1 MYQLTLNNFSG
12 PLGLLLNLVEE
23 KKLSINEVSLAQV
36 ADQYIA
42 YIKSAPAL
50 SKEELAQFIVVAA
63 TLILIKSRSLLP
75 SLAISEEETD
85 IKELETRLATYKF
98 FKALAEHLN
107 ALYKRNSRLFCKEP
121 YGGLGSAFLAQNIF
135 IPPEN
140 ISKETL
146 GSIIV
151 ELVRSIA
158 KTEALDTEMILK
170 TISLEE
176 KINELKGMLENKLK
190 TTFQEMKKGAKEK
203 MEIIVSFLAILEL
216 IKQGF
221 LAIEQDSAFG
231 TIKLKK
237 NDSARPT
244 N

>member
-98 FKALAEHLN
+98 FK
-107 ALYKRNSRLFCKEP
+107 
-121 YGGLGSAFLAQNIF
+121 
-135 IPPEN
+135 
-140 ISKETL
+140 
-146 GSIIV
+146 
-151 ELVRSIA
+151 
-158 KTEALDTEMILK
+158 
-170 TISLEE
+170 
-176 KINELKGMLENKLK
+176 
-190 TTFQEMKKGAKEK
+190 
-203 MEIIVSFLAILEL
+203 
-216 IKQGF
+216 
-221 LAIEQDSAFG
+221 
-231 TIKLKK
+231 
-237 NDSARPT
+237 
-244 N
+244 